1 MKIHPIELNP
11 SLITRALGF
20 TASFLILASLAR
32 DILHFTPWHVHTEK
46 LFSLFDLDDEYNI
59 PTFFSVMLPLDT
71 AMLLAAIALLTGTRP
86 VSDLCKWLI
95 LSLGFFCMA
104 YDEAFLVN
112 ERLIHPIRSL
122 LGNASLGIFY
132 YAWVIP
138 GAALVFLLRLFYL
151 KFLLR
156 LPAKTRFRFVL
167 AATLYLGGCLGFEFI
182 GGWYA
187 EANGVQSLT
196 YNLITTVEKS
206 LEMTG
211 LIVFIRALLIYLAE
225 NYEGMK
231 LRLLGQESINAEI

>member
-1 MKIHPIELNP
+1 M
-11 SLITRALGF
+11 
-20 TASFLILASLAR
+20 
-32 DILHFTPWHVHTEK
+32 
-46 LFSLFDLDDEYNI
+46 
-59 PTFFSVMLPLDT
+59 
-71 AMLLAAIALLTGTRP
+71 
-86 VSDLCKWLI
+86 
-95 LSLGFFCMA
+95 
-104 YDEAFLVN
+104 
-112 ERLIHPIRSL
+112 
-122 LGNASLGIFY
+122 
-132 YAWVIP
+132 IP

-206 LEMTG
+206 LEMMG